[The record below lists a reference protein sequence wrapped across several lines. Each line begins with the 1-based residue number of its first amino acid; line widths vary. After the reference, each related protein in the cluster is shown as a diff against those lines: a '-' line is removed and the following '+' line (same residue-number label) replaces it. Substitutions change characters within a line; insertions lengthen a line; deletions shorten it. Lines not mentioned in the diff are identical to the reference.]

1 MHRQHRD
8 PEGPAR
14 TEPAAPPAAAARVS
28 EARLLSLQRQAGNRA
43 VTRMLARDAKAPAQ
57 GPATGGVS
65 APMGLDEFRREMQR
79 FGVATVIVADWNP
92 GDPAAIYR
100 SIADAFADFA
110 SGLGGAPPVREVC
123 FRTQDA
129 SEPNA
134 PANFGA
140 GRLTVFKIIETRNKW
155 LPADR
160 SVKGRTY
167 APSGAQLT
175 GVEGQAGGAPLPLP
189 ARAASERRV
198 IVHELGHAIVEGMM
212 TPGVKQ
218 ADPLDKDLI
227 ARFKKA
233 VGWFGND
240 LYDIQDPAVR
250 KAIQDDN
257 VKPTADPI
265 TTRDWNDPRW
275 REQPITN
282 YPLTGAHEDFPE
294 SLMAYLY
301 APELL
306 KARSPARFKFFEDN
320 KGSWRPI
327 LAPRASALAP
337 RDGFSQPGDYTTP
350 ERGIAYA

>member
-8 PEGPAR
+8 RDEPER
-14 TEPAAPPAAAARVS
+14 TESAASPAAAPRAG
-28 EARLLSLQRQAGNRA
+28 EALLLNLQRQAGNRA

-57 GPATGGVS
+57 GPVTSGVS

-79 FGVATVIVADWNP
+79 FGVATVVVTDWNP

-100 SIADAFADFA
+100 SIVDAFADFA
-110 SGLGGAPPVREVC
+110 SALGGTPPVREVC

-134 PANFGA
+134 PAYFSA
-140 GRLTVFKIIETRNKW
+140 GRLTVFKIIETRSKW
-155 LPADR
+155 LPSDR
-160 SVKGRTY
+160 SVKGRSY
-167 APSGAQLT
+167 PPSGAQLT
-175 GVEGQAGGAPLPLP
+175 GVKGQAGGAPLPLP
-189 ARAASERRV
+189 ARAAGERRV

-233 VGWFGND
+233 AGWFGNK

-257 VKPTADPI
+257 VAPTAPAI
-265 TTRDWNDPRW
+265 EIENWNDPRW
-275 REQPITN
+275 GEQPITD

-301 APELL
+301 APQLL

-320 KGSWRPI
+320 KASWRPI
-327 LAPRASALAP
+327 LAPQASALAP
-337 RDGFSQPGDYTTP
+337 RDGFSMPGDYTAP
-350 ERGIAYA
+350 DRGIAYA